1 MFRSANFF
9 GKRINPPKGGA
20 PAICSGSTQVVLKI
34 PNKPKLVVAK
44 DHHMVHVFNG
54 KVLTN
59 SDIILFQ
66 RFEFRG
72 NRGARKTI

>member
-1 MFRSANFF
+1 MFAY
-9 GKRINPPKGGA
+9 
-20 PAICSGSTQVVLKI
+20 VVLKT
-34 PNKPKLVVAK
+34 PNQQRLLVAK

-54 KVLTN
+54 KVRTN